1 MPSFI
6 QPIALFPHRYL
17 LGARELSVYCW
28 IALHALRRATSSL
41 FVLSAL
47 VFMTMYSSDSRS
59 QSSCGFFDPKVRFAD
74 GTSAC
79 LNTFPLFVRQGLI
92 TNDFPD
98 VVSVAK
104 SHSAAYA
111 VAATANPRQC
121 PFVQFTS
128 WNWSGQEAS
137 YALPGCE
144 KRLEEAAKKFPTA
157 KGCTCEVLIDGG
169 RTRLSKAQFE
179 ERLSLIDRF
188 LATGV
193 PQGIEE
199 SRLAL
204 DKQRIQDEE
213 RLEAG
218 KRKAE
223 EGRRAAEEQRLA
235 KAIQDER
242 ERVIAAERLR
252 AEERRLAEERQRFEK
267 ELAALKSKLQ
277 ADDKDRQNA
286 SIATL
291 ADPLYFRNR
300 VALVVGN
307 SAYSGTWAL
316 RNPANDARAM
326 AERLDAIGFDV
337 TLVKDLK
344 VTDIGTVMASISQK
358 LKAGGAFVFY
368 YAGHG
373 VQLRNENYFPAVDA
387 NIRTQFDVPTQ
398 SLSLQQILSL
408 ADDVK
413 SELRII
419 MLDACRNNPW
429 MVASR
434 SISGGL
440 AKVEA
445 PKGTLISYATRPG
458 SVAEDGTGQN
468 GLYTGMLLKHML
480 TPNLPIESMF
490 KRVAR
495 DVEEASRG
503 GQEPWHEGNLRG
515 EFAFVVK
522 R

>member
-157 KGCTCEVLIDGG
+157 KGCTCEVLINGG

-223 EGRRAAEEQRLA
+223 EGRRPPRNNALPKPFRTNANELLPQN
-235 KAIQDER
+235 
-242 ERVIAAERLR
+242 VSVLR
-252 AEERRLAEERQRFEK
+252 S
-267 ELAALKSKLQ
+267 AAL
-277 ADDKDRQNA
+277 
-286 SIATL
+286 
-291 ADPLYFRNR
+291 
-300 VALVVGN
+300 
-307 SAYSGTWAL
+307 
-316 RNPANDARAM
+316 
-326 AERLDAIGFDV
+326 
-337 TLVKDLK
+337 
-344 VTDIGTVMASISQK
+344 
-358 LKAGGAFVFY
+358 
-368 YAGHG
+368 
-373 VQLRNENYFPAVDA
+373 
-387 NIRTQFDVPTQ
+387 
-398 SLSLQQILSL
+398 
-408 ADDVK
+408 
-413 SELRII
+413 
-419 MLDACRNNPW
+419 
-429 MVASR
+429 
-434 SISGGL
+434 
-440 AKVEA
+440 
-445 PKGTLISYATRPG
+445 PKRG
-458 SVAEDGTGQN
+458 SVLKRN
-468 GLYTGMLLKHML
+468 LLHSNQSCKL
-480 TPNLPIESMF
+480 TIKTDKMPRS
-490 KRVAR
+490 
-495 DVEEASRG
+495 
-503 GQEPWHEGNLRG
+503 LRLQIHFIF
-515 EFAFVVK
+515 ETEWL
-522 R
+522 